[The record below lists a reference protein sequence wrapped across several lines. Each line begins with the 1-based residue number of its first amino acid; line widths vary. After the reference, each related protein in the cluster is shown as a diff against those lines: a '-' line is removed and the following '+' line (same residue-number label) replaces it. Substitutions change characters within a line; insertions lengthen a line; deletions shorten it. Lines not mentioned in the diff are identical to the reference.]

1 MASCSKGRVAPA
13 PAGASR
19 LAELSFRAPRLPPPS
34 PRLRLA
40 ARCGVWLLT
49 AAPPCAVP
57 PPCRSSIAAM
67 TWPLRIRPVP
77 MMPID
82 CARRCRSGR
91 SIADSPVPPRR
102 LAPDV
107 TVPPLPD
114 GSAAPEPLRAADA
127 AEGAV
132 SPARES
138 ASGQERTALRGSGE
152 VLAAPASGEVPA
164 RPVVSG
170 ASPDHPDAAVGSSD
184 VPEEPVIRSVVSL
197 TRGPSQGA
205 GCRADSVA
213 ATRCHAPAN

>member
-1 MASCSKGRVAPA
+1 M
-13 PAGASR
+13 
-19 LAELSFRAPRLPPPS
+19 AELLFCAPRLPPPS

-102 LAPDV
+102 LGPDV

-114 GSAAPEPLRAADA
+114 GSAAPEPVPA
-127 AEGAV
+127 AEAAEDAV
-132 SPARES
+132 SPALES

-152 VLAAPASGEVPA
+152 VLAAPAE
-164 RPVVSG
+164 SG
-170 ASPDHPDAAVGSSD
+170 ASPDQGDAAGDSSGM
-184 VPEEPVIRSVVSL
+184 PEEPVIRSVVSL

-205 GCRADSVA
+205 G
-213 ATRCHAPAN
+213 